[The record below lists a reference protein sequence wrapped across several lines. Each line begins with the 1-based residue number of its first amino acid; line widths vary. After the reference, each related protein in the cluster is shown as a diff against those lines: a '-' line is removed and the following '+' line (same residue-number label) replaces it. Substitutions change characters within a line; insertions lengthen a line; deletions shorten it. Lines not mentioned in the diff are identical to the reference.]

1 MISLKMMSFKMK
13 NYDSMQCMLSE
24 VYTVSY
30 DCAIIWLVYSFL
42 HLSVWS
48 YQIKTNKILV
58 VSKALNLEK
67 AFKIM
72 RAARSLIGQLLF
84 SFDLIG

>member
-1 MISLKMMSFKMK
+1 MK

-30 DCAIIWLVYSFL
+30 DSAIIWLVYSFL

-48 YQIKTNKILV
+48 YHIKTNKILV